1 MTSLKLA
8 TATLALAL
16 VAAPAAMAQS
26 TTPDQTTPKTTPPA
40 AMPAPSTSPQAS
52 PSTTPSS
59 PSAPK
64 LDTATLLGKDVFSS
78 DQSRL
83 GKVERVITGSD
94 GMSQSIV
101 IKSGGFLGFGGKMV
115 AIPQSKF
122 MMRGDSIQLQMSADE
137 VSKLPEV
144 HEQG

>member
-26 TTPDQTTPKTTPPA
+26 TTPGETTPKTAPPA
-40 AMPAPSTSPQAS
+40 AAPAPSTAPQAT
-52 PSTTPSS
+52 PSTTPST
-59 PSAPK
+59 PATPK
-64 LDTATLLGKDVFSS
+64 LNSSALLGKEVFSS

-83 GKVERVITGSD
+83 GKVERVVAGSD
-94 GMSQSIV
+94 GMTQSIV

-122 MMRGDSIQLQMSADE
+122 MMRGDTIHVQMTADD